1 MIMYLN
7 GKKFEYK
14 EAKIILHIDYE
25 SVSFVV
31 ESNVNSFKDA
41 LKSLEELQW
50 LSTES
55 LKNRYMAK
63 LLAGDMAEGA
73 KIAAEAEALKLAN
86 K

>member
-1 MIMYLN
+1 MTMYLN

-14 EAKIILHIDYE
+14 GAKIILHIDYE

-41 LKSLEELQW
+41 LKSLDELQR

-55 LKNRYMAK
+55 LKN
-63 LLAGDMAEGA
+63 LAMGLSND
-73 KIAAEAEALKLAN
+73 N
-86 K
+86 NF

>member
-41 LKSLEELQW
+41 LKSLDELQW

-55 LKNRYMAK
+55 LKNRAIYRAIY
-63 LLAGDMAEGA
+63 GA
-73 KIAAEAEALKLAN
+73 IK
-86 K
+86 

>member
-25 SVSFVV
+25 YVSFVV

-41 LKSLEELQW
+41 LKSLDELQW

-55 LKNRYMAK
+55 LKNRAIK
-63 LLAGDMAEGA
+63 S
-73 KIAAEAEALKLAN
+73 AAMELSN
-86 K
+86 DN